1 MWLAPNIVS
10 DLIWDYNMG
19 INSNMAGVL
28 KEILAKS
35 LKSALSA
42 EDIKVSKMMIKA

>member
-19 INSNMAGVL
+19 INNNMAGVL

-35 LKSALSA
+35 LKSTLTP
-42 EDIKVSKMMIKA
+42 EETKVNNLQ